1 MDEYLASIY
10 YDPKNPASYTGPT
23 KLYRTVKAAGKKVT
37 LQEIRDWLK
46 GQETYTL
53 HRQVRHTFP
62 RNKVIVDG
70 IDEQWDVDL
79 MDMTSLSKFNGRVRF
94 VLVAIDIFSRYTWV
108 RPLKS
113 KHGKEVVKAFESIF
127 GEGRKPEKIR
137 TDRGTEFTNRLVQK
151 YLKEQDV
158 IHFVTNNEV
167 KANYAERVIK
177 TLKRKIFMYFTK
189 KQTYHYSDHLQ
200 DFVTSYNKTYHR
212 SIKMRPAH
220 VSEEN
225 EAALWQ
231 QQYVEPYIKHK
242 KKKKVSKFRFDVGN
256 TVRVSHLRHTFMRE
270 YEEKWTGE
278 IFTIV
283 KRFKRGGLPIYKL
296 KDYLN
301 EEVQG
306 TFYEQELQ
314 LVKEPEVYRVEK
326 ILRTRKVK
334 GKKQHLV
341 RWAGWPSK
349 YDSWIDDDEVK
360 VYK

>member
-10 YDPKNPASYTGPT
+10 YDVKHPASYSGPS
-23 KLYRTVKAAGKKVT
+23 KLYKVVKAAGKEFT
-37 LQEIRDWLK
+37 LKQIKEWLK
-46 GQETYTL
+46 SQETYTL
-53 HRQVRHTFP
+53 HRQARHKFP

-70 IDEQWDVDL
+70 IDDQWDMDL
-79 MDMTSLSKFNGRVRF
+79 MDMISLSKYNGGVRY
-94 VLVAIDIFSRYTWV
+94 VLVAIDIFSRYTWL

-113 KHGKEVVKAFESIF
+113 KQGKDVVSALESIF
-127 GEGRKPEKIR
+127 GEGRKPHKIR
-137 TDRGTEFTNRLVQK
+137 TDRGTEFLNHLVQK
-151 YLKEQDV
+151 YLKNQEV
-158 IHFVTNNEV
+158 IHFVTNNMV

-200 DFVTSYNKTYHR
+200 DFVTSYNTTYHR
-212 SIKMRPAH
+212 SIKMRPAD
-220 VSEEN
+220 VNKEN
-225 EAALWQ
+225 EVALWQ
-231 QQYVEPYIKHK
+231 HQYVEPYIKHK
-242 KKKKVSKFRFDVGN
+242 KKVSKFKFDVGD

-278 IFTIV
+278 IFIIV

-296 KDYLN
+296 KDYLD
-301 EEVQG
+301 EPIQG

-314 LVKEPEVYRVEK
+314 LVKEPEVYRIEK
-326 ILRTRKVK
+326 VLRTRKVK

-341 RWAGWPSK
+341 SWAGWPSK